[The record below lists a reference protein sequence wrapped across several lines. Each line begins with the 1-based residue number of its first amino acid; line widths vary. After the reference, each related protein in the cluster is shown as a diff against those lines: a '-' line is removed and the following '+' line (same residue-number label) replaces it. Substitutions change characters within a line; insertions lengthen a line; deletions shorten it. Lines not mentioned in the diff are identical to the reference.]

1 MVGGR
6 RSRHNRRVKT
16 LKLISGGQ
24 TGADIS
30 IVVVGEA
37 LGLPIGGMVPAG
49 WHTEA
54 GPNRDLQELGFT
66 ESDSADYRVRTR
78 QNVEQSDATLV
89 FASQPDSDGTR
100 LTIDHAAR
108 CRKPCKLVDPFSDS
122 AIDEIGQWL
131 NALQPAI
138 LNIAGN
144 RESKAPGIQRQ
155 AELVLE
161 TALRRYLEA

>member
-16 LKLISGGQ
+16 LELISGGQ

-78 QNVEQSDATLV
+78 QNRI
-89 FASQPDSDGTR
+89 F
-100 LTIDHAAR
+100 
-108 CRKPCKLVDPFSDS
+108 
-122 AIDEIGQWL
+122 
-131 NALQPAI
+131 
-138 LNIAGN
+138 
-144 RESKAPGIQRQ
+144 
-155 AELVLE
+155 
-161 TALRRYLEA
+161 RRG